1 MVVWQ
6 SLLWRGGGVAAC
18 AGRFLQD
25 THLDDWEVADETCVR
40 PPDETVICRR
50 ASCQGLAACFMEP
63 SKKFGLHLSHVDGTR
78 IADLSAERTAE
89 ACSLV
94 QPWETLSFSTHVL
107 LSLPCVFRTSTY
119 SSWHVPE
126 TGAPSPGYRQLVPIA
141 RPSAWSCIGRMIFRQ
156 WRYSSTISR
165 RAVCPGY

>member
-50 ASCQGLAACFMEP
+50 ASCHGLAACFMEP
-63 SKKFGLHLSHVDGTR
+63 SKKVRSAPVPCRWHTHRRSVGGANRRGVQ
-78 IADLSAERTAE
+78 LSAAMGD
-89 ACSLV
+89 
-94 QPWETLSFSTHVL
+94 FVL
-107 LSLPCVFRTSTY
+107 LSSCATQLTVCVSNVDQFK
-119 SSWHVPE
+119 
-126 TGAPSPGYRQLVPIA
+126 LA
-141 RPSAWSCIGRMIFRQ
+141 RS
-156 WRYSSTISR
+156 
-165 RAVCPGY
+165 